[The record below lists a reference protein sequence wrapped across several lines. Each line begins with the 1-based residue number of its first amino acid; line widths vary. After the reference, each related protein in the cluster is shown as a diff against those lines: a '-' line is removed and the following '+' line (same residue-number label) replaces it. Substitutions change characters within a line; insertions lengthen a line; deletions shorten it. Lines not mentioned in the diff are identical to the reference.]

1 MGELVT
7 VLLTDEHDWNTGV
20 THEYCPQTRLRPVIV
35 DDDST
40 NILNILHIVHFIT
53 ETTISSFYQN
63 YNRMSLKLFPSL
75 KYKIEFSKNISIG
88 LEKYLSP
95 LKARLCCDRRLLIQ
109 EAVSRIQPRRGQV
122 IHWRTSHQQSPGL
135 SCC

>member
-20 THEYCPQTRLRPVIV
+20 THEYCPQTRLRSVIV

-63 YNRMSLKLFPSL
+63 NNRMSLKLFPSL
-75 KYKIEFSKNISIG
+75 KYKIEFSKNI
-88 LEKYLSP
+88 
-95 LKARLCCDRRLLIQ
+95 LI
-109 EAVSRIQPRRGQV
+109 E
-122 IHWRTSHQQSPGL
+122 
-135 SCC
+135 